1 MKRDVLKATAW
12 GLLVTLALAG
22 LIVIG
27 SRHLAHFDAAL
38 IGYTFAVLFAAFGIT
53 YRYAM
58 WLIRPP
64 TAVLRRR
71 GWQALVNRQYL
82 RPHLGNWAKR
92 AVSDIA
98 LNRFI
103 WYRGR
108 LRWLAHWL
116 ILWGC
121 AIAVAITFPLVFG

>member
-38 IGYTFAVLFAAFGIT
+38 IGYTFAVLLAAFGTT

-64 TAVLRRR
+64 TAILRRR
-71 GWQALVNRQYL
+71 GWQALVNRQ
-82 RPHLGNWAKR
+82 
-92 AVSDIA
+92 
-98 LNRFI
+98 
-103 WYRGR
+103 
-108 LRWLAHWL
+108 
-116 ILWGC
+116 
-121 AIAVAITFPLVFG
+121 